1 LVGKGLIF
9 VPTATPEALSWRLER
24 LEKALDAEIARRE
37 RECADMENEIKVLRE
52 KTDVRE
58 RNLFIAGITFLGGI
72 ILTLIGVLWAN
83 LGAIF
88 PGRG

>member
-1 LVGKGLIF
+1 
-9 VPTATPEALSWRLER
+9 
-24 LEKALDAEIARRE
+24 
-37 RECADMENEIKVLRE
+37 MKVLRD
-52 KTDVRE
+52 KVDARE

>member
-1 LVGKGLIF
+1 MRV
-9 VPTATPEALSWRLER
+9 VR
-24 LEKALDAEIARRE
+24 D
-37 RECADMENEIKVLRE
+37 
-52 KTDVRE
+52 KTDARE

>member
-1 LVGKGLIF
+1 
-9 VPTATPEALSWRLER
+9 VPENTPEALAWRVARLEA
-24 LEKALDAEIARRE
+24 ALDAEVARRE
-37 RECADMENEIKVLRE
+37 RECSALENDMKVLRD
-52 KTDVRE
+52 KVDTRE

>member
-1 LVGKGLIF
+1 
-9 VPTATPEALSWRLER
+9 VPETTPEALAWRVERLER
-24 LEKALDAEIARRE
+24 ALDAEIARRE
-37 RECADMENEIKVLRE
+37 REVAEMENEIRVLRE
-52 KTDVRE
+52 KTESRE
-58 RNLFIAGITFLGGI
+58 RSLFIAMNMFLGGT